1 MRERG
6 FLDSELK
13 VRDLIISKRD
23 KKFISVPSAELVK
36 NVLKIM
42 KDLDISQLPVVDDN
56 NITGSVTESTIL
68 EFILNNPLQNSE
80 KQVSEIMAPPFPVVG
95 VDLAVRDLNKYISK
109 NVPAVIAKD
118 LAGELI
124 VLTQYDII
132 QAL

>member
-1 MRERG
+1 
-6 FLDSELK
+6 
-13 VRDLIISKRD
+13 
-23 KKFISVPSAELVK
+23 
-36 NVLKIM
+36 M
-42 KDLDISQLPVVDDN
+42 KDLDISQLPVMDGD

-95 VDLAVRDLNKYISK
+95 VELAVRDLNKYISK

-118 LAGELI
+118 LSGDLI